1 LYLTGGMVRAGMFLR
16 EKEMFEMFEKNKQAI
31 ERFMLASG
39 LDRVY
44 VNYSCGGDD
53 GDDEIQFFRKGEEV
67 ECPQGRINFIPK
79 EGDAYFVAPAT
90 AFRLC
95 VDQVLELTGHEG
107 WKSRDEWGEVVFL
120 CRAGKLILRLDHRH
134 EVTVTQTSKH
144 LM

>member
-1 LYLTGGMVRAGMFLR
+1 MFGI
-16 EKEMFEMFEKNKQAI
+16 FEKNKQSL
-31 ERFMLASG
+31 EKFMLDSG

-44 VNYSCGGDD
+44 VNYSGGC
-53 GDDEIQFFRKGEEV
+53 DDEIKFFRKGKEV

-90 AFRLC
+90 AFILC
-95 VDQVLELTGHEG
+95 LDQVLELAGYEG
-107 WKSRDEWGEVVFL
+107 WELRDEWGEAMFL